1 MKLFNTTGCS
11 FAGRVYFMNFNKQI
25 VLEEN
30 DIALSF
36 ELIFIS
42 LRLEIGTVDVSCL
55 IWLKIDKVHALGVT
69 LVSIGKQRLQVE
81 KEEDD
86 DEEDGSTC
94 IDDSIGCGFWAW
106 RFSSA
111 N

>member
-1 MKLFNTTGCS
+1 
-11 FAGRVYFMNFNKQI
+11 MN
-25 VLEEN
+25 
-30 DIALSF
+30 
-36 ELIFIS
+36 
-42 LRLEIGTVDVSCL
+42 VSCL
-55 IWLKIDKVHALGVT
+55 SWLKIEKVQALGVT

-81 KEEDD
+81 KDD
-86 DEEDGSTC
+86 DDDDDNGSTC